1 MIRLPTFGKL
11 VRVGLPHSLRGEMW
25 EICSGAMYLRF
36 ENQGVYQDI
45 LEKYKGQ
52 TSTSTEEIEK
62 DLNR

>member
-1 MIRLPTFGKL
+1 
-11 VRVGLPHSLRGEMW
+11 VGLPHSLRGEMW